1 MTKQDNKRKLEIVD
15 SRYQPSRAELE
26 EEFALPDMTPE
37 EALRKLLEPVD
48 VVTVKRQKGR

>member
-1 MTKQDNKRKLEIVD
+1 MTKQANKRKLEIVD

-37 EALRKLLEPVD
+37 EALRKLLEPVCSSWSLW
-48 VVTVKRQKGR
+48 TW